1 MDSKQTLIKELSRL
15 AQQQAQL
22 RLSYDQKTLEIQ
34 TRRET
39 ILSELLPG
47 YCPDKS
53 MTASPEKSSVKE
65 DNYAAI
71 ENGRKI
77 STHELSHINEEDF
90 DLIIDITTN
99 TLKFR
104 KNPAKKTRLKKAN
117 LKGVGPH
124 RMHVFARM
132 IARPGYSFHG
142 ENIGKDCVSGSR
154 ETARNTFAKSLCELR
169 KVVGQTDF
177 SGPYIIKRF
186 DWNGASG
193 GKRSCLYKID
203 TKWSYLLI
211 YGGSEIS

>member
-39 ILSELLPG
+39 IFSALLPG
-47 YCPDKS
+47 YCPAKS
-53 MTASPEKSSVKE
+53 MTAVPGKPPVKE

-77 STHELSHINEEDF
+77 SAIELSHINKEDF

-104 KNPAKKTRLKKAN
+104 KNPTKKTGLKKAK

-124 RMHVFARM
+124 RMQIFARM
-132 IARPGYSFHG
+132 IARPGHSFHG
-142 ENIGKDCVSGSR
+142 ENIGKDCVSGTGER
-154 ETARNTFAKSLCELR
+154 ARNTFAKSLCELR
-169 KVVGQTDF
+169 KVVRQTDF
-177 SGPYIIKRF
+177 SGPYIIKQF
-186 DWNGASG
+186 DWHAASG
-193 GKRSCLYKID
+193 GKRSCLYKIN
-203 TKWSYLLI
+203 TEWSYLLI
-211 YGGSEIS
+211 CEGSEIS